1 MPPSSHALLSCRHCC
16 FYLLRCPCCRH
27 RPLRR
32 TPALVCAPLMCMHV
46 WFSEYDKPSTRAR
59 PRWRRWSRRGSR
71 QTMHGEPPPPHPFRR
86 GGWGVPV
93 NRRRTYVLHAEAGEC
108 RRDRRCRV
116 KNPMPKKKTMLGLM
130 APQTVDE
137 GTDQGNVN
145 GRFARRE
152 KTRRQRWCLPSP
164 ATPTTVALSSHSILC
179 GAADVR

>member
-1 MPPSSHALLSCRHCC
+1 MPALLFLPPPLS
-16 FYLLRCPCCRH
+16 LLPSPSIAKNTSFGVCPVDVHACVV
-27 RPLRR
+27 LR
-32 TPALVCAPLMCMHV
+32 V
-46 WFSEYDKPSTRAR
+46 
-59 PRWRRWSRRGSR
+59 R
-71 QTMHGEPPPPHPFRR
+71 QTEYACQAEMATMEPKRIPTNDAWRTPPPHPFRR

>member
-1 MPPSSHALLSCRHCC
+1 MCGSQSTTNRVRVPGRDGDDGAEEDPDK
-16 FYLLRCPCCRH
+16 RC
-27 RPLRR
+27 
-32 TPALVCAPLMCMHV
+32 M
-46 WFSEYDKPSTRAR
+46 EN
-59 PRWRRWSRRGSR
+59 
-71 QTMHGEPPPPHPFRR
+71 PPPHPFRR